1 MIGVDLAIA
10 VPPHPAP
17 MAAKAPPLEAL
28 SATEAIK
35 SVAPTPVA
43 FLARVASVGG
53 GGPPRSLFQTGFVFL
68 RLAAFG
74 FQPSN
79 RVNLG
84 CLDDM
89 MCSDA
94 IIHHPKE

>member
-53 GGPPRSLFQTGFVFL
+53 GDRLDRFFKLALSFCVLPP
-68 RLAAFG
+68 LAFNQAT
-74 FQPSN
+74 
-79 RVNLG
+79 
-84 CLDDM
+84 
-89 MCSDA
+89 A
-94 IIHHPKE
+94 